1 VLSRRRVMVIGAFG
15 WALLTAVASSAETA
29 GPAIRSVVQIVYGP
43 SPLDP
48 FRRPM
53 GMAADRARGLLVVAD
68 TGSHRL
74 LLLDASG
81 RSRGGIPCAASDSEG
96 RLCEPR
102 AVAFDAQGRLY
113 VVGNLT
119 RGVEVLTPLGA
130 SLARVDPIAAGDAT
144 SSVHG
149 LAVAPSGRIW
159 MAISG
164 AHPEVVCMRP
174 TGAIDVRIDHAGGQV
189 PLRAPVSV
197 AVTSDESLLVV
208 VDADAERAV
217 SVFRTDGTHIAS
229 FGTHGEGRGTVSLP
243 THAAWGPSNTV
254 WVTDT
259 LRQSIL
265 VFDAKGEFLG
275 RVGGYGQEPGQFDHP
290 VACAFLAD
298 DRLAVLERAGAR
310 VQVLEIAT
318 TESPATETG
327 SVTARP
333 DTTVFGVRS
342 EIRR

>member
-1 VLSRRRVMVIGAFG
+1 MPSRWTAAGIAAMA
-15 WALLTAVASSAETA
+15 WALLTASACGAEDA
-29 GPAIRSVVQIVYGP
+29 GPTVRSVVQIVYGP

-68 TGSHRL
+68 TGNHRL

-102 AVAFDAQGRLY
+102 AVAFDAQGRLF
-113 VVGNLT
+113 VAGNLT

-130 SLARVDPIAAGDAT
+130 SLARLDPTAAGDAT
-144 SSVHG
+144 SSVQG
-149 LAVAPSGRIW
+149 LAVTPGGRIW
-159 MAISG
+159 LAISG

-174 TGAIDVRIDHAGGQV
+174 DGTVDLRIDHAGQA
-189 PLRAPVSV
+189 PLRAPISI

-208 VDADAERAV
+208 VDADADRAV

-229 FGTHGEGRGTVSLP
+229 FGAHGEGRGTVSLP
-243 THAAWGPSNTV
+243 THATWGPSNMV

-259 LRQSIL
+259 IRHSIS
-265 VFDAKGEFLG
+265 VFDATGTYLG
-275 RVGGYGQEPGQFDHP
+275 RVGGFGQQPGEFNHP

-310 VQVLEIAT
+310 IQVLEIAT

-327 SVTARP
+327 PATAHP

-342 EIRR
+342 GIRR